1 VPKIPPARRRAR
13 AATPESAPSGSGFCL
28 PCHGDGRIVLADVQ
42 PDGALCAMHA
52 RESAPNS
59 ARPEGGTARP
69 ARPPEHRGPGR
80 ARPRTL
86 RREQSRRAAKAR
98 ARALLVG
105 RIRAAR
111 RVDAP
116 GRYEPHPGW
125 RNFLPPGW
133 RPITSQVQALDVLAD
148 LVEEED
154 WRCDK
159 RAAWSLILR
168 QLVLCMDYETGL
180 VTAVTAARLGAAGD
194 RATRTVTR
202 VLAWA
207 QDAGILHV
215 VEQGA
220 SAEFLGSRRN
230 RTPTYALITNAPR
243 PPPDPDP
250 PAGFPQVSFP
260 QVSSTVDTT
269 GDLPNTPVEIKPLAQ
284 RLEPPA
290 QAPTPWLAYRI
301 PESPAERAA
310 AARCLLSRLGLDG
323 GGVSGLVA
331 RRLHGLLLRWWTAG
345 ACVAGLL
352 WAIDHHPDRPDR
364 HRGDA
369 LRGARDPLAVLGARL
384 APWQGRLGEL
394 PLTKHGIHGDY
405 RTAQAERLEHRIR
418 AHPQP

>member
-1 VPKIPPARRRAR
+1 
-13 AATPESAPSGSGFCL
+13 
-28 PCHGDGRIVLADVQ
+28 VLAAVQ

-52 RESAPNS
+52 RESTPIS
-59 ARPEGGTARP
+59 ARPEVGTSRP

-80 ARPRTL
+80 TRPRTL

-98 ARALLVG
+98 ARALAVG

-133 RPITSQVQALDVLAD
+133 RPITSQVQALAVLAD

-159 RAAWSLILR
+159 RAAWSRILR

-194 RATRTVTR
+194 RAARTVTR

-207 QDAGILHV
+207 QEVGVLHV

-230 RTPTYALITNAPR
+230 RTPTYALITNAPL
-243 PPPDPDP
+243 PPPDPD
-250 PAGFPQVSFP
+250 P

-284 RLEPPA
+284 RLEPRAPA
-290 QAPTPWLAYRI
+290 PPPWLAYRV
-301 PESPAERAA
+301 PESPPERAA
-310 AARCLLSRLGLDG
+310 AARCLLTRLGIDG
-323 GGVSGLVA
+323 GGVSGLVG
-331 RRLHGLLLRWWTAG
+331 RRLHGLLHRWWTAG

-352 WAIDHHPDRPDR
+352 WAIDHHPDRPDH

-394 PLTKHGIHGDY
+394 PLTKHGIRGDY
-405 RTAQAERLEHRIR
+405 RTAQAVRLEDRIR
-418 AHPQP
+418 RAEARAVDNDSV